1 MTPVWFEN
9 QEVLNLE
16 GNKTDLLNVS
26 FGPLRYCS
34 KRQIANAITE
44 CQFYSSLMNIPST
57 TWILCGVVYAL
68 GCSLLVTALGCATV
82 GCCIKEETWER
93 VRLGAAYLQLFGGK
107 NTALSVMITVKE
119 NLGIYEPLIKI
130 AVQIDTCRT
139 TFGASDL
146 RQQE

>member
-1 MTPVWFEN
+1 MAKGITVLWIIISVLFTTAVIFSYMTPVWFEN
-9 QEVLNLE
+9 QESLNLE
-16 GNKTDLLNVS
+16 GNKTDSLNVS

-44 CQFYSSLMNIPST
+44 CRFYSSLMNIPST

-107 NTALSVMITVKE
+107 NIGFFCHKKGNRHT
-119 NLGIYEPLIKI
+119 
-130 AVQIDTCRT
+130 
-139 TFGASDL
+139 
-146 RQQE
+146 